1 MMTQGIIKKWIT
13 DTLKDSVEYQAFC
26 IATIGSALNFYRSA
40 PIDTNKHESIPF
52 LTVYSDEY
60 EEDDVSSGGWGETWI
75 IPVAIAIE
83 SSDDYVSDTTVKVW
97 ESTDKVE
104 LLAIKA
110 KEILKKE
117 ANGCGINGQD
127 INVLKTSIAISE
139 IGYADDVQA
148 SMFIMFGK
156 LDSL

>member
-13 DTLKDSVEYQAFC
+13 DTLKNSAEYQAFC
-26 IATIGSALNFYRSA
+26 TTTIGSTLSFYRSA
-40 PIDTNKHESIPF
+40 PINDNQHEILPF
-52 LTVYSDEY
+52 LTTYNDTY
-60 EEDDVSSGGWGETWI
+60 EQDDMTQGWNETWV
-75 IPVAIAIE
+75 IPVAIAIQ
-83 SSDDYVSDTTVKVW
+83 SSEDSATDAGVVVW
-97 ESTDKVE
+97 DSTDKVE
-104 LLAIKA
+104 LLAMKA